1 MNANELTPE
10 QAYARLQLWYQ
21 KQAQLAELKTEETLL
36 RKELSGFY
44 FHRPVEGVNRMD
56 LGGGFDLKLDH
67 GYDYKVDEAAL
78 DAVKA
83 ADVKRLKLDM
93 DALIEYKPVLSLR
106 AFRRLDAEQYKF
118 VIGFLDVKEKTP
130 QLHIV
135 PQADGSSP
143 ITGDPD
149 TPAATARRKAAKPR
163 KTTTRRK
170 KK

>member
-21 KQAQLAELKTEETLL
+21 KQAQLAELKTEEILL

-44 FHRPVEGVNRMD
+44 FHRPVEGVNRVD

-83 ADVKRLKLDM
+83 ADIKRLKLDM
-93 DALIEYKPVLSLR
+93 DALVVYKPSLSLT
-106 AFRRLDAEQYKF
+106 AFRKLNAEQYKF
-118 VIGFLDVKEKTP
+118 VVGFLDIKEKTP

-135 PQADGSSP
+135 QQSEPTTA

-149 TPAATARRKAAKPR
+149 TPAATSRRKAAR